1 VDDYYL
7 HDKSEIW
14 VVLTAGTLYFSHAP
28 AELAII
34 FLIFRLLIESGI
46 ASNCFIMDRWK
57 RV

>member
-1 VDDYYL
+1 M
-7 HDKSEIW
+7 W
-14 VVLTAGTLYFSHAP
+14 VVQIVELYFSHAP

-46 ASNCFIMDRWK
+46 AGNCFITDRWK